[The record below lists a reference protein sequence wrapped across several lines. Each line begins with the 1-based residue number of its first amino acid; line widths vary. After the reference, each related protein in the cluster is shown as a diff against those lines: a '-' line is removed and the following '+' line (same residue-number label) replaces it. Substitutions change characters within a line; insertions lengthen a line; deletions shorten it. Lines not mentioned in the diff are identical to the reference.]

1 MEIEKGLISVIMT
14 NYNTPEEYLRE
25 AIDSIL
31 NQTYSNFEFIIV
43 DDCSSDDSLSVIESY
58 HDTRIK
64 VLRNTENIGLTKSL
78 NKALNVAKGEFIARM
93 DSDDISEP
101 QRFQKQVDFLSE
113 HEEVIVC
120 GTWAKFFG
128 EWKEERYTHE
138 TICRE
143 IPDRET
149 FRIFLM
155 FGNFPNIVHS
165 SAMFNNILLNKYQVV
180 YKEQYI
186 YAQDY
191 RMWVECSKY
200 TECAIIPEVLMN
212 IRIRQGTI
220 STSKKEIQNECAINI
235 MREQLECIGL
245 TLSDDNEKYHAHF
258 LSRRHNYDIG
268 YLNWIKKIITANNQI
283 KAYNQIKLESILYK
297 KWAETVYFGLKGC
310 SLKEKIKRLKT
321 LPLKYY
327 PELIKIFLKR
337 RKG

>member
-101 QRFQKQVDFLSE
+101 RRFQKQVDFLSE

-120 GTWAKFFG
+120 GTWVNFIGDVSPDK
-128 EWKEERYTHE
+128 KSMCRV
-138 TICRE
+138 IPNRE
-143 IPDRET
+143 I
-149 FRIFLM
+149 FRIMLL
-155 FGNFPNIVHS
+155 FGNYPNIVHPT
-165 SAMFNNILLNKYQVV
+165 AMFRHESLKKYSIS
-180 YKEQYI
+180 YDERFI
-186 YAQDY
+186 FAQDY
-191 RMWVECSKY
+191 CMWVSCSKY
-200 TECAIIPEVLMN
+200 GECANVPEILFNYRIHQGAISSNKKKAQEECAIGI
-212 IRIRQGTI
+212 IRNQI
-220 STSKKEIQNECAINI
+220 SDMGIEIQDEMMPYHRNMFSERKKYDLNLKTWI
-235 MREQLECIGL
+235 MELIKA
-245 TLSDDNEKYHAHF
+245 NEKA
-258 LSRRHNYDIG
+258 
-268 YLNWIKKIITANNQI
+268 KM
-283 KAYNQIKLESILYK
+283 YNQIILEKLLWK

-327 PELIKIFLKR
+327 PELMKIFLKR